1 MAILKVAQIGH
12 PVLRQTARLVTREE
26 LHTQAFQSFIDSM
39 IETMH
44 DASGAGLAAN
54 QVHNPVQVCVM
65 EVNDNPRYPYKPKIP
80 LTVLVNPVLTPLSE
94 TKFENFEGCL
104 SVPDLRGVV
113 RRYVELRVQAWDRHG
128 NPIDAEVR
136 GITAGTYPARVRP
149 PRRPPLH
156 RPRRGPAHPVH
167 VERIRPPARGPLPR
181 ARQGDRRPLRLL
193 SRPAAASG
201 RPHTGWRPRAFSR
214 HRWYRCR
221 RPPP

>member
-12 PVLRQTARLVTREE
+12 PVLRQQARAVTRDE
-26 LHTQAFQSFIDSM
+26 LHTQQFQSFIDSM

-44 DASGAGLAAN
+44 DAAGAGLAAN

-65 EVNDNPRYPYKPKIP
+65 EVDNNPRYPYKPRIP

-94 TKFENFEGCL
+94 TKFENYEGCL

-136 GITAGTYPARVRP
+136 GITAGTYQHECDHLAGHLFIDRVED
-149 PRRPPLH
+149 PRTLCTWK
-156 RPRRGPAHPVH
+156 
-167 VERIRPPARGPLPR
+167 EF
-181 ARQGDRRPLRLL
+181 ARQHEARFREHVKEIVEHYG
-193 SRPAAASG
+193 S
-201 RPHTGWRPRAFSR
+201 
-214 HRWYRCR
+214 
-221 RPPP
+221 